1 MTNGWVDIKN
11 TDMMLIMGGNPAENH
26 PCGFKWAVE
35 AKRNRDAKTIVV
47 DPRFTRTASQA
58 DVFCQIRAGS
68 DLAFLGGLIY
78 YAIQNNRVAHEY
90 LVNYTNAAF
99 VVKDGFKLPE
109 DGLFSGFDET
119 TKTYNKSTWN
129 YEQGGNDTGKAV
141 AMAPT
146 GVAGDIPGGAAPGAT
161 GSIKPHE
168 AQASAAAGQ
177 HSGNAQNSEG
187 HGYQAAGPVGAKAMG
202 GAPAPPSLPPNVAY
216 DLSLQHPRCVYQLLK
231 QQYSRYTPEMV
242 ANITGIPQDQLLKA
256 WDLYTSVR
264 KDGDMKKVST
274 VIYAVGWT
282 QHSNGTQVIRAACVL
297 QLLMGNVGR
306 AGGGVNALR
315 GHSNIQGATDM
326 AGIFDILPGY
336 LKMPSPADKDLKTF
350 LTRTTPTPSKPGDW
364 ESFNYWSNTPK
375 FMVSFLKAMY
385 GPAAT
390 KENDFAFAWLP
401 KIDRNYSWVQNWN
414 DMYEGKVKGVFAFG
428 MNGVMIGPDSKK
440 NIEALKKADFL
451 VVCEIYPDE
460 TSAFWQ
466 APGTTPEEMKQIN
479 TTVYQLPGAGFAE
492 KDGTFANSA
501 RWLQWKYAALPA
513 PAACRLDQD
522 ILSQIFLRVRELYK
536 KESGSVPRSR
546 RERDVELYDP
556 DESLARGS
564 CEGDQRQGHH
574 RS

>member
-1 MTNGWVDIKN
+1 MR
-11 TDMMLIMGGNPAENH
+11 
-26 PCGFKWAVE
+26 AVTSHFS
-35 AKRNRDAKTIVV
+35 A
-47 DPRFTRTASQA
+47 AS
-58 DVFCQIRAGS
+58 S
-68 DLAFLGGLIY
+68 T

-109 DGLFSGFDET
+109 DGLFSGFDPA
-119 TKTYNKSTWN
+119 TKSYNKSTWN
-129 YEQGGNDTGKAV
+129 YEEGGNETGKAV
-141 AMAPT
+141 ATAPM

-161 GSIKPHE
+161 GSAKPHE

-177 HSGNAQNSEG
+177 HSDTAHNAEG
-187 HGYQAAGPVGAKAMG
+187 HGYQAGGPAGAKAMP

-216 DLSLQHPRCVYQLLK
+216 DLSLQHPRCVYQLLN

-242 ANITGIPQDQLLKA
+242 ANITGIPKEQLLKA

-264 KDGDMKKVST
+264 KDGDMKKAAT

-350 LTRTTPTPSKPGDW
+350 LDRVTPKPSKPGDW

-390 KENDFAFAWLP
+390 KENDFCFNWLP
-401 KIDRNYSWVQNWN
+401 KIDRNYSWVQDWN

-440 NIEALKKADFL
+440 NIDALKKADFL

-466 APGTTPEEMKQIN
+466 APGTTTGGDEADQHHGVSAARRGIRGEGWN
-479 TTVYQLPGAGFAE
+479 VCEFGALAAMEIRSAAHAGRMPS
-492 KDGTFANSA
+492 GSGHPVANLSA
-501 RWLQWKYAALPA
+501 R
-513 PAACRLDQD
+513 
-522 ILSQIFLRVRELYK
+522 
-536 KESGSVPRSR
+536 PRTVQER
-546 RERDVELYDP
+546 RR
-556 DESLARGS
+556 
-564 CEGDQRQGHH
+564 
-574 RS
+574 

>member
-129 YEQGGNDTGKAV
+129 YEQGGNETGKAV
-141 AMAPT
+141 AMVPT
-146 GVAGDIPGGAAPGAT
+146 GVAGDIPGGASPGAT

-168 AQASAAAGQ
+168 AQASAATGQ

-187 HGYQAAGPVGAKAMG
+187 HGYQAGGPVGAKAMG
-202 GAPAPPSLPPNVAY
+202 GAPAAPSLPPNVAY

-390 KENDFAFAWLP
+390 KDNDFAFAWLP
-401 KIDRNYSWVQNWN
+401 EDR
-414 DMYEGKVKGVFAFG
+414 
-428 MNGVMIGPDSKK
+428 P
-440 NIEALKKADFL
+440 
-451 VVCEIYPDE
+451 
-460 TSAFWQ
+460 
-466 APGTTPEEMKQIN
+466 
-479 TTVYQLPGAGFAE
+479 
-492 KDGTFANSA
+492 
-501 RWLQWKYAALPA
+501 
-513 PAACRLDQD
+513 
-522 ILSQIFLRVRELYK
+522 
-536 KESGSVPRSR
+536 
-546 RERDVELYDP
+546 
-556 DESLARGS
+556 
-564 CEGDQRQGHH
+564 
-574 RS
+574 

>member
-1 MTNGWVDIKN
+1 M
-11 TDMMLIMGGNPAENH
+11 
-26 PCGFKWAVE
+26 
-35 AKRNRDAKTIVV
+35 
-47 DPRFTRTASQA
+47 
-58 DVFCQIRAGS
+58 
-68 DLAFLGGLIY
+68 
-78 YAIQNNRVAHEY
+78 
-90 LVNYTNAAF
+90 
-99 VVKDGFKLPE
+99 
-109 DGLFSGFDET
+109 FSGFDAA
-119 TKTYNKSTWN
+119 TKSYDKATWN
-129 YEQGGNDTGKAV
+129 YEEGGNETPKAV
-141 AMAPT
+141 VT
-146 GVAGDIPGGAAPGAT
+146 PG
-161 GSIKPHE
+161 SE
-168 AQASAAAGQ
+168 AAAGQ
-177 HSGNAQNSEG
+177 ESHGKALRHRTQPAIIRRAAPTVLLQAQG
-187 HGYQAAGPVGAKAMG
+187 HQAEDRRARRPWRGA
-202 GAPAPPSLPPNVAY
+202 APPPPSLPPNVAY
-216 DLSLQHPRCVYQLLK
+216 DLSLQDPRCVFQLLK

-242 ANITGIPQDQLLKA
+242 ANITGIPQEQLLKA

-274 VIYAVGWT
+274 IIYAVGWT

-336 LKMPSPADKDLKTF
+336 LKMPNPADKDLKTF
-350 LTRTTPTPSKPGDW
+350 LDRITPKPSKPGDW

-390 KENDFAFAWLP
+390 KDNDFAFNWLP

-414 DMYEGKVKGVFAFG
+414 DMYEGHVKGVFAFG

-440 NIEALKKADFL
+440 NIDALKKADFL

-492 KDGTFANSA
+492 KDGTFVNSA
-501 RWLQWKYAALPA
+501 RWLQWKYAALPT
-513 PAACRLDQD
+513 PAECRLDQD

-536 KESGSVPRSR
+536 KEGGKFPDPIVNATWTLHHADQSV
-546 RERDVELYDP
+546 
-556 DESLARGS
+556 AGRGG
-564 CEGDQRQGHH
+564 EGDQRQGAGRYQRREDESFAESRTAIAWLRRVARRRFYLVGQLAVLRLVDRSWSDDATPWH
-574 RS
+574 RRSFRSGDLSELGLVMAGESARAVQPRFVRSHRQTLRSLTPAGVVECGHG